1 MNSPFPAYTTGR
13 ESTTGRGSRGAA
25 EEGSR
30 PSGLAQLGR
39 FVSVGAGFSRR
50 GRTKFGFVRQAADCV
65 RRLKPAPT
73 NAHGTLSNTPFSRGY
88 ILSLR
93 G

>member
-50 GRTKFGFVRQAADCV
+50 GRTKFGFLGQAAGRA
-65 RRLKPAPT
+65 RRLRPAPT
-73 NAHGTLSNTPFSRGY
+73 NASSH
-88 ILSLR
+88 LSLKSPGAR
-93 G
+93 V